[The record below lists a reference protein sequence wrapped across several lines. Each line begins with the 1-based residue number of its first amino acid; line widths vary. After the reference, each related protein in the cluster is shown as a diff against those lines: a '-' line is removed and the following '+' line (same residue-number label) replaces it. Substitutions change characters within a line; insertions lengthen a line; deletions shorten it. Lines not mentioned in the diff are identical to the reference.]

1 MLLPGRYYDYIRVM
15 PYCGN
20 EVELKN
26 AKKLVSRECPVCKK
40 MIMPGS
46 LCDSCECDNECGKAN
61 IEGVL

>member
-26 AKKLVSRECPVCKK
+26 AKKLVSQECPVCKK
-40 MIMPGS
+40 MIMPCS
-46 LCDSCECDNECGKAN
+46 LCDSCDNECGKAN

>member
-1 MLLPGRYYDYIRVM
+1 MTILQLC

-26 AKKLVSRECPVCKK
+26 AKKLVSQECPVCKK
-40 MIMPGS
+40 MIMPCS
-46 LCDSCECDNECGKAN
+46 LCDSCDNECGKAN